1 MDTTRGVSKY
11 RLQNINRPNTVHKIR
26 VQFRE
31 KSKMKTLQ
39 KRQTRLG

>member
-1 MDTTRGVSKY
+1 MDTTRGVSQN

-26 VQFRE
+26 VRNSD

>member
-1 MDTTRGVSKY
+1 MDTTRGESQN
-11 RLQNINRPNTVHKIR
+11 RLKTINRPNTVHKIR
-26 VQFRE
+26 VQNKE